1 MIIYRT
7 LFVVF
12 SFVAIQTLPKQLK
25 NPVVQRALEQERE
38 TVAQK
43 SGVQEVNLGELQS
56 QVSSDLYTQT
66 QAHLQ
71 LNKVRELI
79 QEKYKNDVVP
89 YFDVISRVITKEV
102 EFKNSHWA
110 FYHGT
115 SQKWMVWQDV
125 LTKLTNHFKPSNAK
139 EGQFVFLRTKA
150 PEGLS
155 HIKAKEFL
163 VKELR
168 AHGLID
174 DQNEDQGMLLS
185 TNLALF
191 GNVGFLNEATWS
203 YFIQE
208 QSHAVLD
215 RSFYESIMNEFGL
228 SHTYIDELMGLVNML
243 PSKHESLLQI
253 FIPKNIV
260 DDVAYLAWVTG
271 IPAHDE
277 VIDWVR
283 TNVKKKK
290 YKAEPGKSPNMM
302 ALASLKG
309 RFKKEQENNP
319 LFKEM
324 LEAIEKGDYSINAYL
339 KIYCNKPEE
348 LHGANYAQ
356 ARLLLTDDIL
366 LNPRSGVLI
375 FRHTDVDH
383 RSMEKY
389 EERLDQIIQKI
400 LAENREKMIPSL
412 PQPRAN
418 INPAPVVKPVTPTT
432 MPQPRQPG
440 QRPLKPII
448 R

>member
-1 MIIYRT
+1 MFKLHKKMIIRRI

-12 SFVAIQTLPKQLK
+12 SFTVIQTLPKQLK

-38 TVAQK
+38 IVAQK
-43 SGVQEVNLGELQS
+43 AGVQEVDLGELQS
-56 QVSSDLYTQT
+56 KPSSDLYTQT

-71 LNKVRELI
+71 LNKVRESI
-79 QEKYKNDVVP
+79 QEEYKNDVVP

-102 EFKNSHWA
+102 EFKNTHWA

-191 GNVGFLNEATWS
+191 GNTGFLNEATWT

-208 QSHAVLD
+208 QSHAVLE
-215 RSFYESIMNEFGL
+215 RSFYESLMDEFGL
-228 SHTYIDELMGLVNML
+228 PHTYIDELMGLVKML

-283 TNVKKKK
+283 TNVKRKK

-309 RFKKEQENNP
+309 RFKKEQEKNP

-389 EERLDQIIQKI
+389 EERLDHIIQKI
-400 LAENREKMIPSL
+400 IAAKGEK
-412 PQPRAN
+412 R
-418 INPAPVVKPVTPTT
+418 
-432 MPQPRQPG
+432 
-440 QRPLKPII
+440 
-448 R
+448 